1 MKKIINPFYL
11 YIYVFVIILM
21 LYSLHW
27 SILLPDLSIELIV
40 FLLITFILSLI
51 YGLHIQKCRKSFF
64 SNPFDVS
71 INVNRRV
78 VLLGILYVLEFLY
91 AKRLPLLEILL
102 GTEGFVH
109 FGGIPTIHV
118 LLVTYTVFFST
129 FIFHRLICNF
139 SRKLLYNFLIIAF
152 FPPLLMVNRGML
164 FTIFFAC
171 LFVYLF
177 SLKAFKRKILIYCI
191 ISISLALYLFSII
204 GSVRINDDENSTV
217 FVAFTQPTDDFES
230 LGISNMF
237 LWPYMYIAS
246 PIGNLQNCIDIYQP
260 TGSFSTFFWKCICP
274 DFISKHFYKSELD
287 SPPLISPVSNVS
299 TMYTDAYAQL
309 GYLGMGILFVM
320 QTFVLY
326 TVLLAFSAKKNPYY
340 TTTVSL
346 SCSVVILNA
355 FANMWTFSAISFPI
369 IWGPISYFLRKIRW

>member
-129 FIFHRLICNF
+129 FIFHL
-139 SRKLLYNFLIIAF
+139 
-152 FPPLLMVNRGML
+152 
-164 FTIFFAC
+164 
-171 LFVYLF
+171 
-177 SLKAFKRKILIYCI
+177 
-191 ISISLALYLFSII
+191 
-204 GSVRINDDENSTV
+204 NSAT
-217 FVAFTQPTDDFES
+217 
-230 LGISNMF
+230 L
-237 LWPYMYIAS
+237 
-246 PIGNLQNCIDIYQP
+246 
-260 TGSFSTFFWKCICP
+260 
-274 DFISKHFYKSELD
+274 
-287 SPPLISPVSNVS
+287 
-299 TMYTDAYAQL
+299 
-309 GYLGMGILFVM
+309 
-320 QTFVLY
+320 
-326 TVLLAFSAKKNPYY
+326 
-340 TTTVSL
+340 
-346 SCSVVILNA
+346 
-355 FANMWTFSAISFPI
+355 
-369 IWGPISYFLRKIRW
+369 